1 MSPHKKMFSFVLL
14 AEKNNGTNHKIDVN
28 QRPTKAG
35 DHHYQILGTCLQD
48 IPLSLKKNLREKG
61 TLQVLRYNYNRPL
74 DLLSLLSTT
83 HSFWFVIAPINVW

>member
-1 MSPHKKMFSFVLL
+1 MHPQYTRFKRHSRLKSHKGGNKENRLNNRMWPMSPHKKMFSFVLL

-48 IPLSLKKNLREKG
+48 IPLS
-61 TLQVLRYNYNRPL
+61 
-74 DLLSLLSTT
+74 
-83 HSFWFVIAPINVW
+83 